1 MMVSLICL
9 SFDVEEWD
17 SPAVFGVESEHTMS
31 DVFSARGLRSLIDLL
46 NKHGIRASFFV
57 TGVFARNYP
66 GIVGEL
72 VAEGHDV
79 GCHANE
85 HIDLKGMDAD
95 RLMKE
100 IKAGMDSVQAAS
112 GIRPKGFRSPRNSVN
127 PRLYDVLSDL
137 EFEYDSSIHP
147 AVLPGRML
155 DVMQPRGVRTF
166 GKIVEVPMSTLLGLP
181 ISWWWMRNI
190 GLWYT
195 KLGCRVSLAL
205 RGYSL
210 LYFHPWEFTDLP
222 YVKGLPSHMTKGVG
236 KKALADLEGLII
248 FFKKRGI
255 GFGTVPDI
263 IAAKG
268 F

>member
-1 MMVSLICL
+1 MGSLVCL

-46 NKHGIRASFFV
+46 QKHGIRASFFV

-66 GIVGEL
+66 GLIREL
-72 VAEGHDV
+72 VEKGHDV

-85 HIDLKGMDAD
+85 HIELKGMSPD
-95 RLMKE
+95 RLTRE
-100 IKAGMDSVQAAS
+100 IRAGMDSVQAAA
-112 GIRPKGFRSPRNSVN
+112 GMKPKGFRSPRNSVN
-127 PRLYDVLSDL
+127 PRLYDVLTDL

-147 AVLPGRML
+147 AVLPGRL
-155 DVMQPRGVRTF
+155 FDVMQPRGIRTF

-195 KLGCRVSLAL
+195 MLGCRVALAL

-222 YVKGLPSHMTKGVG
+222 SVKGLPSHMTNGVG
-236 KKALADLEGLII
+236 KKALDDLEKLIVS
-248 FFKKRGI
+248 FKGRGI
-255 GFGTVPDI
+255 MFATVPEI